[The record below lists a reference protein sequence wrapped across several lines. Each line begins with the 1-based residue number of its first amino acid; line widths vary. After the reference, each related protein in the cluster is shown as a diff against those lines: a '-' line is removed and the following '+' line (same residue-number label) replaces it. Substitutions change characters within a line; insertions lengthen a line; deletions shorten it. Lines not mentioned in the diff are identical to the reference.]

1 MRTLTHLI
9 FSLLLIMAQPVIAQ
23 EQAND
28 IDWKVGEWG
37 DLSPYIGT
45 YDYDAVLRDERVE
58 AALAQ
63 RLNEEQ
69 RNALW
74 DKMQV
79 RNPIG
84 FEDDC
89 LLLSANAVSSADTS
103 SAFVAVCLYK
113 ATVHVG
119 MQHGTKITLYTD
131 AKKYEYL
138 PHAMRLWVYSQYN
151 PGAASKMP
159 DGVELQFTP

>member
-1 MRTLTHLI
+1 MRTFTHLI
-9 FSLLLIMAQPVIAQ
+9 FSLLLITAQPVTAQ

-45 YDYDAVLRDERVE
+45 YDYDAVLTDERV
-58 AALAQ
+58 AMALTQ

-89 LLLSANAVSSADTS
+89 LLLNANAVSSADSS

-119 MQHGTKITLYTD
+119 MRHEAKIILYTG

-138 PHAMRLWVYSQYN
+138 PHAMRLWVYGQYN